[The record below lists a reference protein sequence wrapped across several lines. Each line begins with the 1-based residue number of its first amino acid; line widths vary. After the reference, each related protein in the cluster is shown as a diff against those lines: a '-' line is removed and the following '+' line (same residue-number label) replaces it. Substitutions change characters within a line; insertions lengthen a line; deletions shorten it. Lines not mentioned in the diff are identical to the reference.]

1 MLRNELFYRLSLIV
15 VSVVFTV
22 VMGEVGLR
30 LLSSQDRDGN
40 IYVGSFRVKPY
51 RLPMN
56 TLKTMI
62 EKSTKSEQTYFQYD

>member
-1 MLRNELFYRLSLIV
+1 MLRNELFYRLSLII

-22 VMGEVGLR
+22 ILGEVALR

-51 RLPMN
+51 RLPLH
-56 TLKTMI
+56 TLKTRI
-62 EKSTKSEQTYFQYD
+62 EKST